1 MFPMKIPRPRRLAH
15 CAAAALLGG
24 ALLSAQET
32 PLPPADSE
40 SFEQWLAAGEVQQI
54 PWQVRIGP
62 TTLSLRQWLMVPVEV
77 RVPARYLR
85 TNEGQHEFT
94 LVARVADGD
103 GRWLTPARVET
114 HRAEGR
120 FARSSYLQFRLPL
133 QVKPGHYQLLLVL
146 QDHQTGLQS
155 IRRERLHVPA
165 PRQDPLPD
173 AFRNLPRVSFLRFS
187 PVEGA
192 GAELAEPARLWLPVP
207 AERPLRIELLVNF
220 SPSEQFYRSVS
231 VHRQNRSTML
241 AALDVLAQLH
251 VPNGSLHLTAF
262 DLTHRR
268 ILFEQQI
275 QDGVDWEALYAALE
289 EIHPL
294 RISRDALE
302 HRQQLAAFFRELV
315 RERIRRARDASASAG
330 ETAADA
336 IAAEPP
342 QTVFILVSSG
352 VLFPGGNN
360 LDPLTQREVV
370 DCACRVFYFQ
380 FRVHRDNLWD
390 HLARLLEPFRPQRF
404 FLQSSNDFRR
414 ALARMLSELRT
425 HPSSSRR

>member
-1 MFPMKIPRPRRLAH
+1 MP
-15 CAAAALLGG
+15 
-24 ALLSAQET
+24 SAGSA
-32 PLPPADSE
+32 PL
-40 SFEQWLAAGEVQQI
+40 EQWLAAGEVQQI
-54 PWQVRIGP
+54 PWQVQVGP
-62 TTLSLRQWLMVPVEV
+62 ATLSLRQWLMVRVEV
-77 RVPARYLR
+77 RVPGRYLR

-94 LVARVADGD
+94 LVARVADMD
-103 GRWLTPARVET
+103 GQWLTPPQVET
-114 HRAEGR
+114 HRFEGHVER
-120 FARSSYLQFRLPL
+120 TRHLQFQLPL
-133 QVKPGHYQLLLVL
+133 QVQPGHYQLLLFL
-146 QDHQTGLQS
+146 QDHQTGRKSL
-155 IRRERLHVPA
+155 RREWLRISAL
-165 PRQDPLPD
+165 RRDPFPD

-207 AERPLRIELLVNF
+207 TERPQRIELLVNF

-231 VHRQNRSTML
+231 LYRQNRSTML
-241 AALDVLAQLH
+241 AALDVLSQLH

-275 QDGVDWEALYAALE
+275 QDGVDWKELYAALDE
-289 EIHPL
+289 VHPL
-294 RISRDALE
+294 RISREALE

-315 RERIRRARDASASAG
+315 RERIRRARDSSASAE
-330 ETAADA
+330 ETTAGAAV
-336 IAAEPP
+336 AEPP

-352 VLFPGGNN
+352 ILFPGGNN
-360 LDPLTQREVV
+360 LDPLPLREAA

-380 FRVHRDNLWD
+380 FRIHRDNLWD
-390 HLARLLEPFRPQRF
+390 HLARLLKPFRPQRY

-425 HPSSSRR
+425 HPSSPRR